1 MAQKEKLQIDK
12 FDGEDFHP
20 RQVLIKYKLMSKGLW
35 PCAIG
40 TRNINLTNYEDV
52 EDDEDGDATRS
63 SILTAGENPLLLYLD
78 TRLEARLLIV
88 HDVGHFAAIFYN

>member
-1 MAQKEKLQIDK
+1 
-12 FDGEDFHP
+12 
-20 RQVLIKYKLMSKGLW
+20 MS
-35 PCAIG
+35 
-40 TRNINLTNYEDV
+40 REDV